1 MNQTRFNFSL
11 GNELQGN
18 SVAMKRNLTFIV
30 LCKDPVDSREM
41 GRALSG
47 HAGTS
52 LLLNSDDAEQVFT
65 ETVRLRPSAVMVNLA
80 HMGEPGLK
88 LVQRIANECASTAV
102 ICASRD
108 SSPDLIL
115 RSMRAGARDFLR
127 LPIFEEELTTVVE
140 RTAEF
145 ALEHAAD
152 EPRKR
157 GRAIAVFSS
166 KGGCGCS
173 LIATNLAILQ
183 PTPTVLVDLNLQSG
197 DLELMLGVRPKFSL
211 ADVVENRERL
221 DDALLSSYLTPHSK
235 NVSLLAAPINAESAE
250 DIEPRHIYEIMESL
264 RHRFDTVII
273 DTPHNFDAVTISALD
288 HADEILVVLTL
299 EIHAIRSTRR
309 ALEIFDRLGY
319 PRKKIRVV
327 VNRWSKNIDLD
338 QKQVEDFLG
347 ERVVGF
353 VQSDYRAAVNSIN
366 LGQPL
371 VDSAPASKASTDLR
385 QVAAKLFEGKVEQS
399 APAAETKRSRHSIF
413 RRQAVALDDFGLNAA
428 LDKVSIT

>member
-1 MNQTRFNFSL
+1 
-11 GNELQGN
+11 
-18 SVAMKRNLTFIV
+18 MKRNLTFIV
-30 LCKDPVDSREM
+30 LCKDPVDSKEM

-47 HAGTS
+47 HPGAS

-65 ETVRLRPSAVMVNLA
+65 ETVRLRPSAVIVNLA

-88 LVQRIANECASTAV
+88 LVQRIAAECPSTAV
-102 ICASRD
+102 ICAARD

-127 LPIFEEELTTVVE
+127 LPVLDDELTTVID

-173 LIATNLAILQ
+173 LIATNLAMLQ
-183 PTPTVLVDLNLQSG
+183 PNPTVLVDLNLQSG
-197 DLELMLGVRPKFSL
+197 DLELLLGLRPKFSL
-211 ADVVENRERL
+211 ADVVENRDRL
-221 DDALLSSYLTPHSK
+221 DDALLQSYLTQYSK
-235 NVSLLAAPINAESAE
+235 NVSLLAAPIKAESAE

-273 DTPHNFDAVTISALD
+273 DTPHSFDAVTISALD
-288 HADEILVVLTL
+288 HADQILVVLTL

-319 PRKKIRVV
+319 PRKKVRLV

-353 VQSDYRAAVNSIN
+353 IQSDYRAAVNSIN

-371 VDSAPASKASTDLR
+371 VDSAPTSKGLRRFTTNLR
-385 QVAAKLFEGKVEQS
+385 QTL
-399 APAAETKRSRHSIF
+399 
-413 RRQAVALDDFGLNAA
+413 
-428 LDKVSIT
+428 

>member
-1 MNQTRFNFSL
+1 
-11 GNELQGN
+11 
-18 SVAMKRNLTFIV
+18 MKRNLTFIV
-30 LCKDPVDSREM
+30 LCKDPADSKEM

-47 HAGTS
+47 HPGAS
-52 LLLNSDDAEQVFT
+52 LLLNTDDAEQVFT
-65 ETVRLRPSAVMVNLA
+65 ETVRLRPSAAIVNLA

-88 LVQRIANECASTAV
+88 LVQRIAAECPSTAV
-102 ICASRD
+102 ICAARD

-127 LPIFEEELTTVVE
+127 LPVLDDELTTVID

-145 ALEHAAD
+145 VLEHAGD

-173 LIATNLAILQ
+173 LIATNLAMLQ
-183 PTPTVLVDLNLQSG
+183 ANPTVLVDLNLQSG
-197 DLELMLGVRPKFSL
+197 DLELLLGLRPKFSL
-211 ADVVENRERL
+211 ADVVENRDRL
-221 DDALLSSYLTPHSK
+221 DDALLQSYLTQYSK
-235 NVSLLAAPINAESAE
+235 NVSLLAAPIKAESAE

-273 DTPHNFDAVTISALD
+273 DTPHSFDAVTISALD
-288 HADEILVVLTL
+288 HADQILVVLTL

-319 PRKKIRVV
+319 PRKKVRLV

-338 QKQVEDFLG
+338 QKQIEDFLG

-353 VQSDYRAAVNSIN
+353 IQSDYRAAVNSIN

-371 VDSAPASKASTDLR
+371 VDSSPTSKVSADLR
-385 QVAAKLFEGKVEQS
+385 QISAKLFEGKVEQI
-399 APAAETKRSRHSIF
+399 APVPQSKRSFNSLF
-413 RRQAVALDDFGLNAA
+413 RREKTTLEDFGLNAA
-428 LDKVSIT
+428 LDKAGIN